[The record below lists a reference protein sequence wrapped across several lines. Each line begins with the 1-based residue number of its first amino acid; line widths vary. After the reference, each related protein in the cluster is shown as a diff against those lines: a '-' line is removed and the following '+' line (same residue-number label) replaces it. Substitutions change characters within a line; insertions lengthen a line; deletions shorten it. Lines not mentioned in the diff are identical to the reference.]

1 MNLEMVN
8 NPEQNES
15 GGDEPEDTLSGSCCR
30 NGCLLENAE
39 IREQEMYV
47 FHGSTTAFRMLSI
60 SRMHYFQ

>member
-30 NGCLLENAE
+30 NGRLLENAE
-39 IREQEMYV
+39 IRE
-47 FHGSTTAFRMLSI
+47 
-60 SRMHYFQ
+60 